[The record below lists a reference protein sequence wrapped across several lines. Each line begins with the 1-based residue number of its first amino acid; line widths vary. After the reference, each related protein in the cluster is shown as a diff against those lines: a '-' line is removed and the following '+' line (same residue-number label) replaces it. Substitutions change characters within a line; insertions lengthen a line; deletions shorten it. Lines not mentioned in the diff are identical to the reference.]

1 MNGYDLL
8 NAVGEADA
16 RYIEEANAKKAPARH
31 IRWGAL
37 AACLAALALAGAGFG
52 VAAEAKEY
60 NTALAFFEE
69 NSLSAEGL
77 SRADVKRVYR
87 DITTGRFTLEETA
100 QVITR
105 AVPGA
110 ELPTPEDLT
119 PEALEAL
126 WNRDVWMRRFSSAG
140 FSYKLD
146 YTEKMNP
153 AMGFDTLE
161 KSIVRCYKGGELQW
175 TAEFPGFYVEGC
187 THTDLGTAVWG
198 KEEAT
203 WDHALLARVDETG
216 GVKWVSRLNH
226 GMKYESVTAVLDAG
240 DGTWAVISGGDRGTL
255 CFSIFAM
262 NGNALLQQKTE
273 LDGFMPRGAARLGEG
288 YLVQVGNFMENQ
300 ESSIIKLDA
309 EGNRTD
315 TFTYTGEDCDY
326 YMTDLLEYGGLVY
339 LSAYAVP
346 KQTDEGGRHE
356 IADILDDIFSREV
369 MWIDEEELIAKL
381 RKNYTA
387 VLLLC
392 DPAGGDPKT
401 FYSVP
406 GALGGALAVND
417 AGDLKWET
425 QKLESAFFSPATN
438 AFTIGG
444 ACRIVNYTF
453 APNGVL
459 RGQETTDETV
469 GFHR

>member
-37 AACLAALALAGAGFG
+37 AACLVALALAGAGFG

-69 NSLSAEGL
+69 NSLSPEGL

-87 DITTGRFTLEETA
+87 DITMGRFTLEETA
-100 QVITR
+100 EVITR

-119 PEALEAL
+119 PEALETL
-126 WNRDVWMRRFSSAG
+126 WNRDVWMRRFSSTG

-153 AMGFDTLE
+153 AMGFETLE

-175 TAEFPGFYVEGC
+175 TAEFPEFYVEDC
-187 THTDLGTAVWG
+187 AYTDLGTAVWG
-198 KEEAT
+198 KTADT
-203 WDHALLARVDETG
+203 FDRALLARVDENGSVT
-216 GVKWVSRLNH
+216 WVSELEH
-226 GMKYESVTAVLDAG
+226 GMQYETVTAVLDAG

-255 CFSIFAM
+255 CFSKFAM
-262 NGNALLQQKTE
+262 NGSELLRQKTE
-273 LDGFMPRGAARLGEG
+273 LDGAMPRGAARLGEG
-288 YLVQVGNFMENQ
+288 YLVQVGNFMENK
-300 ESSIIKLDA
+300 ESSIVKLDA

-326 YMTDLLEYGGLVY
+326 YMTDLLEYGGFVY

-438 AFTIGG
+438 AFTVGG

-469 GFHR
+469 GFFR